1 MGVTSGN
8 INVLNV
14 KAGKN
19 EGDSS
24 MEKKYQIFI
33 SSTYTDLIDERKKVS
48 DTVLSMY
55 HFPIGMEMFSA
66 ADEDQWEV
74 IQDTIDSSD
83 YYVLI
88 VGHRY
93 GSVIEEGTEAGDSYT
108 EKEYKYA
115 KSKGIPILA
124 FIIADSVLIAPQNME
139 NDFEKRERLD
149 LFKKEILTGRIV
161 EWWQNKDDLA
171 SKVMNALNKQF
182 ARKKRPGWV
191 RNNEYELEKALNE
204 LSTLSNENRELRK
217 ENSELLSQINIR
229 KPNLSVKL
237 CNDNNFVFNYVENNI
252 LIDKLRE
259 KFKAYIGQI
268 DGITLEKPQ
277 INKIKIHEE
286 KVEDISGFKNIQYSQ
301 SNEWEIKKYNDEL
314 PNEQEI
320 SDYVLEKEKYFR
332 CMYSEEDLS
341 IKIENQG
348 TIKASNIDV
357 QIELPNEIILLDF
370 DKFYNIQWP
379 HLNMPMNPFDRF
391 NKGETKLDLRNESK
405 IRLAQLP
412 SNIKCNR
419 KNISIKIKE
428 LMHYRRYELKNS
440 FILVPLKKGEFYI
453 KCNIVCDECENAT
466 ETDIKVQVI

>member
-1 MGVTSGN
+1 MGVTSGS
-8 INVLNV
+8 INALDV

-19 EGDSS
+19 ERNLR

-48 DTVLSMY
+48 DTVLSMH

-93 GSVIEEGTEAGDSYT
+93 GSVIEEGTEGGVSYT

-115 KSKGIPILA
+115 KSKNIPILA

-204 LSTLSNENRELRK
+204 LSTLSNER
-217 ENSELLSQINIR
+217 
-229 KPNLSVKL
+229 
-237 CNDNNFVFNYVENNI
+237 
-252 LIDKLRE
+252 
-259 KFKAYIGQI
+259 
-268 DGITLEKPQ
+268 
-277 INKIKIHEE
+277 
-286 KVEDISGFKNIQYSQ
+286 
-301 SNEWEIKKYNDEL
+301 
-314 PNEQEI
+314 
-320 SDYVLEKEKYFR
+320 
-332 CMYSEEDLS
+332 
-341 IKIENQG
+341 
-348 TIKASNIDV
+348 
-357 QIELPNEIILLDF
+357 
-370 DKFYNIQWP
+370 
-379 HLNMPMNPFDRF
+379 
-391 NKGETKLDLRNESK
+391 
-405 IRLAQLP
+405 
-412 SNIKCNR
+412 
-419 KNISIKIKE
+419 
-428 LMHYRRYELKNS
+428 
-440 FILVPLKKGEFYI
+440 
-453 KCNIVCDECENAT
+453 
-466 ETDIKVQVI
+466 